1 METARIGYIARC
13 TPPKPR
19 SLPLPNVD
27 EVCCVAADIIYLPES
42 LRLENWYH
50 QRRHNAL
57 NHFDTEEIAWTV
69 LRDDI
74 HIQLERDSSSDPPWR
89 AEIVRSQTEK
99 FDLYAYKVLPVLFV
113 KEQQQELALP
123 QLRIAPIPS
132 DYQRLGYDTVGWNK
146 HGPFR
151 CSPLVCNGEASHL
164 SVNRYCLFDEIGPA
178 LELAK
183 RFFAGRHAPLWP
195 DSGHCCTDSYCV
207 VEVWRK
213 AKPFPEPARCGPV
226 FEWPPDLLTS
236 LVEHKLG
243 HGGVFERL

>member
-1 METARIGYIARC
+1 METAFIGYVARC
-13 TPPKPR
+13 TSPKPR
-19 SLPLPNVD
+19 WLPLPNVD
-27 EVCCVAADIIYLPES
+27 EVCCVSADIICLPES

-69 LRDDI
+69 LRDDV
-74 HIQLERDSSSDPPWR
+74 HAQLERYGSSDPPWR
-89 AEIVRSQTEK
+89 VEIVRPDAHQ
-99 FDLYAYKVLPVLFV
+99 FDLYAYKVLPVLFSN
-113 KEQQQELALP
+113 EHQHALELP

-164 SVNRYCLFDEIGPA
+164 SVNRYCLFDEIRPA
-178 LELAK
+178 LNLAET
-183 RFFAGRHAPLWP
+183 FSAGKQEPLWP
-195 DSGHCCTDSYCV
+195 NSGHCCTDSYCV

-213 AKPFPEPARCGPV
+213 AKPFPEPARSGQA
-226 FEWPPDLLTS
+226 FEWPPDLLRG

-243 HGGVFERL
+243 HGGVFDRL